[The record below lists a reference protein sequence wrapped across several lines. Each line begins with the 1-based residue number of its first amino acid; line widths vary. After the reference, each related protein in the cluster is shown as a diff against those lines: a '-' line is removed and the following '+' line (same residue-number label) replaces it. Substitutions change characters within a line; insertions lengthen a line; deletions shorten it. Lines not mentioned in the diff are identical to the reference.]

1 MSAVQDITI
10 QTEFSEIDAFLNAEA
25 SQAKE
30 LGLEPDTAV
39 EACMCYALHW
49 NSDPYNQQVRLKDLN
64 FNFLEGMASQLLYD
78 NVDEMLNGCGMQAN
92 DVVAV
97 ILSSNASEQGL
108 FFHF

>member
-1 MSAVQDITI
+1 
-10 QTEFSEIDAFLNAEA
+10 
-25 SQAKE
+25 
-30 LGLEPDTAV
+30 
-39 EACMCYALHW
+39 
-49 NSDPYNQQVRLKDLN
+49 
-64 FNFLEGMASQLLYD
+64 MASQLLYD